1 MPPSL
6 MIIVV
11 NIDQDILMNMQLMV
25 SLVEIEQDGLY
36 ILHSQR
42 PNNLV
47 HVKANIE
54 TRSKFLRGSKVTKK
68 NFARLT

>member
-42 PNNLV
+42 PNNIV
-47 HVKANIE
+47 HVKAKIK
-54 TRSKFLRGSKVTKK
+54 T
-68 NFARLT
+68 